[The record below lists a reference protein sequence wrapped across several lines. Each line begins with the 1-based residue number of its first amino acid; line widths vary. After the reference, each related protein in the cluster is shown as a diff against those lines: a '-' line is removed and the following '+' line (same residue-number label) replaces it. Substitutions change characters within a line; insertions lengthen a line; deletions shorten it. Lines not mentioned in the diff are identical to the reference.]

1 MPIDRRHLCNYCF
14 GYMKT
19 AILIL
24 SVVAAAASGHADPP
38 KNFGSYD
45 VIRTVPLPPLRT
57 NQTLASL
64 PGHYT
69 APLSGQVATTALPG
83 QVVKALPGQ
92 LVKPL
97 PGQMVQPLPGQV
109 VKSLPGQMVGS
120 LSGEVVA
127 EP

>member
-1 MPIDRRHLCNYCF
+1 
-14 GYMKT
+14 MKT

-24 SVVAAAASGHADPP
+24 SVVAGTVSGQADQP
-38 KNFGSYD
+38 KNFGSYG
-45 VIRTVPLPPLRT
+45 VIRAVPMPPGRT
-57 NQTLASL
+57 NPTLETL

-69 APLSGQVATTALPG
+69 ATLSGQAVSTALPG

-97 PGQMVQPLPGQV
+97 PGQMVPPLPGQL
-109 VKSLPGQMVGS
+109 VKSLPGQMVRS
-120 LSGEVVA
+120 LSGQLGS